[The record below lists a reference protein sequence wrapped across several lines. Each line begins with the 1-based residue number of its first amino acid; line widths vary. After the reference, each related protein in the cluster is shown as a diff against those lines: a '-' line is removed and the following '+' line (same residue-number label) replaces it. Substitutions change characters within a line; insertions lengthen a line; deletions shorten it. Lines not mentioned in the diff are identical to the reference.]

1 MKNYISLGISLLF
14 LFACAVPDDQ
24 ASQVLQLELQ
34 RFQAMVDKDI
44 EFLEHVISEDLYYI
58 HSNGNVDNKEQFI
71 DPIAAGERSYED
83 ITLDNPQVR
92 IYGNTAIINA
102 TCTYH
107 RTGEDG
113 LPNNLTLLYT
123 NVYVRKSG
131 RWKMVSW
138 QSFRKE

>member
-1 MKNYISLGISLLF
+1 
-14 LFACAVPDDQ
+14 
-24 ASQVLQLELQ
+24 VLQLELQ
-34 RFQAMVDKDI
+34 RFQAMVDRDI
-44 EFLEHVISEDLYYI
+44 DFLEYVISEDLYYI
-58 HSNGNVDNKEQFI
+58 HSNGNVDDKEQFI
-71 DPIAAGERSYED
+71 APIASGERSYED

-92 IYGNTAIINA
+92 LYDNTAIINA

-107 RTGEDG
+107 RTGDDG